1 MFKFV
6 VLSCLVSVAFG
17 GVLHHTPLTVAQVK
31 TVVEPH
37 YSVVE
42 TPTVQH
48 VGSQVLNVPSG
59 VSHHSSSVV
68 HSATNIVEPIYAHG
82 VQKSVVNTP
91 VAKQYIEQVPAV
103 IPVQKTIY
111 TQAAPLQYAASPVHY
126 AAPLQYAASPVHYE
140 ASPVHYE
147 ASPVHYAAS
156 PIQYAA
162 SPVHYAASPIK
173 TLSYSALPA
182 AYSVPSAYAH
192 QSVHPS
198 AYAYHH

>member
-17 GVLHHTPLTVAQVK
+17 GVLHTPLSVAQVK

-42 TPTVQH
+42 TPTIQH
-48 VGSQVLNVPSG
+48 VGSQVFNVPSG

-111 TQAAPLQYAASPVHY
+111 TQAAPLHYAASPVHY
-126 AAPLQYAASPVHYE
+126 AAPLQYAASPVHYA
-140 ASPVHYE
+140 ASPV
-147 ASPVHYAAS
+147 
-156 PIQYAA
+156 QYAA
-162 SPVHYAASPIK
+162 SPVHYAASPV
-173 TLSYSALPA
+173 SYSAHPA

>member
-17 GVLHHTPLTVAQVK
+17 GVLHTPLSVAQVK

-42 TPTVQH
+42 TPTIQH

-140 ASPVHYE
+140 ASPVHY
-147 ASPVHYAAS
+147 AAS

-173 TLSYSALPA
+173 TVSYSAHPA